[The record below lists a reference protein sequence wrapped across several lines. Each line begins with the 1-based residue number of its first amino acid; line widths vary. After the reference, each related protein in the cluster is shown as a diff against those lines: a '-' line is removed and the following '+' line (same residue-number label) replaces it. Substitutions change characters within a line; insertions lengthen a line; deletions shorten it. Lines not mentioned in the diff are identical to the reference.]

1 MHARNRYVVSEPRDL
16 DRLFGE
22 LPPDAKAPVAR
33 FLSAIADHLNAQ
45 GQARE
50 RTLEAR
56 AEAARHLSK
65 IHALGTTIAARIS
78 DGRCFDEVARELERQ
93 GIPGATILHYWRR
106 YQKVQAKIER
116 AHRNRA
122 ILQRAA
128 KGWTNAEL
136 GARFKLSKA
145 QISRIIRK
153 AIEAE
158 AKRDL

>member
-1 MHARNRYVVSEPRDL
+1 MIL
-16 DRLFGE
+16 
-22 LPPDAKAPVAR
+22 
-33 FLSAIADHLNAQ
+33 IAQEGPA
-45 GQARE
+45 
-50 RTLEAR
+50 T
-56 AEAARHLSK
+56 
-65 IHALGTTIAARIS
+65 S
-78 DGRCFDEVARELERQ
+78 DGRNEAA
-93 GIPGATILHYWRR
+93 GPSWAIKILHYWRR